1 MLREAFARRSRPSE
15 KPLIKAGQY
24 LFLLLAIV
32 CLGYYELNDARAWIF
47 QTYESWRFDRIMN
60 ARRDRAQSNSPAMTS
75 RGLAPAAPSLPE
87 GTLVGRM
94 EIPKIGI
101 SVMVLE
107 GDSDATL
114 KKGAGHVRTTPLPGG
129 SGNVV
134 IAGHRDTFFRA
145 LRKIQKHDEV
155 TFTTT
160 RGVHHYE
167 VASIEE
173 VGPKDLQVLQ
183 PTGKPTLTL
192 ITCYPFNYIGPAPM
206 RFVVKA
212 SEV

>member
-1 MLREAFARRSRPSE
+1 
-15 KPLIKAGQY
+15 
-24 LFLLLAIV
+24 
-32 CLGYYELNDARAWIF
+32 
-47 QTYESWRFDRIMN
+47 
-60 ARRDRAQSNSPAMTS
+60 
-75 RGLAPAAPSLPE
+75 
-87 GTLVGRM
+87 
-94 EIPKIGI
+94 
-101 SVMVLE
+101 MVLE
-107 GDSDATL
+107 GASDAIL
-114 KKGAGHVRTTPLPGG
+114 EKGAGHVRSTALPDA

-155 TFTTT
+155 TITTT

-167 VASIEE
+167 VASIEK

-183 PTGKPTLTL
+183 PTSNPTVTL